1 MIKFSVMTTI
11 INNTRLLYFSISQD
25 GDKFDV
31 TEDEFNEFCE
41 GNDEILLEVLSE
53 QDVVGKEGVGGDLN
67 LALLHPSLQAAVR
80 YENTYRTEPTT
91 KFYPDKVSEIIRT
104 HLEQS
109 LGEVTYDQRVCI
121 VH

>member
-1 MIKFSVMTTI
+1 M
-11 INNTRLLYFSISQD
+11 
-25 GDKFDV
+25 
-31 TEDEFNEFCE
+31 TEDDFNEFCE

-53 QDVVGKEGVGGDLN
+53 PDIAGKEGQGDLN
-67 LALLHPSLQAAVR
+67 PVLLHPFLQSAAIR

-109 LGEVTYDQRVCI
+109 LGEVTYDQQVGTL
-121 VH
+121 

>member
-1 MIKFSVMTTI
+1 MQDCLS
-11 INNTRLLYFSISQD
+11 LCSQD

-53 QDVVGKEGVGGDLN
+53 QDIAGKEGGGELN
-67 LALLHPSLQAAVR
+67 PALLHPSLQSAIR

-109 LGEVTYDQRVCI
+109 LGEVTYDQQ
-121 VH
+121 VHYIGSCDHRPTVGAH